1 MDDKPEAESVLSRL
15 GESVNIIFNHARQQ
29 KILHNF
35 KNEWSLVTNLVHI
48 HQLMYLKK
56 LETHFPADEI
66 IERLKNIQVPMGIL
80 QIPVENALL
89 HGLSNR
95 EEGPWKLTIAIAEI
109 ENYINV
115 TITDNGVGRK
125 KSATLSNYTRHGTGT
140 KNQDEIINI
149 INTANAHKI
158 NIAYWDEIYT
168 AGNESFG
175 TSVTIKIPNTLHDGN
190 G

>member
-1 MDDKPEAESVLSRL
+1 MEP
-15 GESVNIIFNHARQQ
+15 G
-29 KILHNF
+29 
-35 KNEWSLVTNLVHI
+35 NEPGAYSPTDVF
-48 HQLMYLKK
+48 KK

-125 KSATLSNYTRHGTGT
+125 IGYA
-140 KNQDEIINI
+140 E
-149 INTANAHKI
+149 
-158 NIAYWDEIYT
+158 
-168 AGNESFG
+168 
-175 TSVTIKIPNTLHDGN
+175 
-190 G
+190 